1 MTRIGGGRL
10 STSLI
15 ARHASL
21 PRLQNT
27 HSDILLS
34 REDAVI
40 NRAASSN
47 SMKTQ
52 AFLFNFVILSGF
64 MAGNLMSQ
72 QTSAIKID
80 LDRKIGEVDP
90 KIYGA
95 FVEPIRTVVYG
106 TIYDPKSPLADT
118 NGFRKDFIQLVK
130 DLKIPV
136 VRWPGGNFVSGYNW
150 EDGIGPKDQRPAR
163 LDLAW
168 HEVESN
174 QMGTDEYV
182 QLCNLIGA
190 ENFICINAGLGTL
203 DDARHWI
210 EYCNYEQ
217 GTHYSDLRRKYG
229 HEKPFN
235 VKYWALGNEIDG
247 PWQMGQK
254 TVEDY
259 TKFAFEAAKNMQWV
273 DRNAK
278 FIACGGSNYRNTND
292 WIGWNDYVLQHL
304 AGRIDYLSVH
314 RYVREALNGDT
325 SFSGMMSLGLDVDQK
340 IEIIKAQIKKA
351 LAETGASRPVYISFD
366 EWSPGAGGGGGST
379 LTGSLL
385 LAQHLNSFI
394 RHADIV
400 KMANITMLSS
410 LVGISPEGDFKNPLY
425 QSFYLY
431 SNNSHGTA
439 LDVYVNCE
447 KYSNKV
453 FPDIPYLDAT
463 AVLNDSA
470 KTLII
475 NVVNRNETNAMA
487 SDIILQSGDFTGNA
501 TLKQI
506 NAESVTA
513 TNTRTQ
519 ENVSIATK
527 DIQFQGNKI
536 SYSFPAHSFTQMLIP
551 LK

>member
-1 MTRIGGGRL
+1 M
-10 STSLI
+10 S
-15 ARHASL
+15 
-21 PRLQNT
+21 
-27 HSDILLS
+27 
-34 REDAVI
+34 
-40 NRAASSN
+40 
-47 SMKTQ
+47 
-52 AFLFNFVILSGF
+52 
-64 MAGNLMSQ
+64 GNLMSQ
-72 QTSAIKID
+72 TPAAIKID

-118 NGFRKDFIQLVK
+118 NGFRKDFVQLVK

-168 HEVESN
+168 HEAESN

-182 QLCNLIGA
+182 QLCSLIGA

-210 EYCNYEQ
+210 EYCNYDK
-217 GTHYSDLRRKYG
+217 GTYYSDLRRKYG

-254 TVEDY
+254 NVEDY
-259 TKFAFEAAKNMQWV
+259 CKFAFEAAKNMQWV

-278 FIACGGSNYRNTND
+278 FIACGGSNYRSTND
-292 WIGWNDYVLQHL
+292 WIGWNEYVLEHL

-314 RYVREALNGDT
+314 RYVREALNGDN
-325 SFSGMMSLGLDVDQK
+325 SFSATMSLGLDLDQK
-340 IEIIKAQIKKA
+340 IDIVKATIKKA
-351 LAETGASRPVYISFD
+351 AAKTGATRPIYISFD
-366 EWSPGAGGGGGST
+366 EWSPGGGGPGAST
-379 LTGSLL
+379 LTGSLV

-410 LVGISPEGDFKNPLY
+410 LVGNSPDGDFKNPLY
-425 QSFYLY
+425 QAFYLY

-439 LDVYVNCE
+439 LDVHVNCE
-447 KYSNKV
+447 KYSNKI
-453 FPDIPYLDAT
+453 FDDIPYLDVT
-463 AVLNDSA
+463 AVLNDR
-470 KTLII
+470 TLIV
-475 NVVNRNETNAMA
+475 NVVNRNETNALN
-487 SDIILQSGDFTGNA
+487 SDIILQAGDFAGSA
-501 TLKQI
+501 TIKQI
-506 NAESVTA
+506 NADSVTA

-519 ENVSIATK
+519 ENVAISSK

-551 LK
+551 IK